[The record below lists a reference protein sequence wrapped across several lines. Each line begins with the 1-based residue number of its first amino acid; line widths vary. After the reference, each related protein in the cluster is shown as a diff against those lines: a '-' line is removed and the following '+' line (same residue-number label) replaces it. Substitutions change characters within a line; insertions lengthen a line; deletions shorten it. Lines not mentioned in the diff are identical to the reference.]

1 MEKLDEN
8 EITELAKPSIS
19 DQFKKFVLDLW
30 IDISNISQAYRQS
43 FLTFNVDPEYRLLL
57 VNKMIELWLQLI
69 PKVVGLEDDSNKKV
83 KEISKKMVSFEK
95 YYRNPVLL
103 ISEDAGLEILDFQK
117 TLRECLEILG
127 ITTFE
132 EV

>member
-30 IDISNISQAYRQS
+30 MDISNISQAYRQS

-83 KEISKKMVSFEK
+83 KEISKKMVLFEK

>member
-19 DQFKKFVLDLW
+19 DQFKKFILDLW

-57 VNKMIELWLQLI
+57 ANKMIELWLQLI
-69 PKVVGLEDDSNKKV
+69 PKVVGLEDDNNKRV

>member
-57 VNKMIELWLQLI
+57 ANKMIELWLQLI
-69 PKVVGLEDDSNKKV
+69 PKVVGLEDDNNKRV